1 MDWSK
6 QAIDY
11 SGSSSQSGLPQCGQV
26 LTFLADLMVFLRPLT
41 SSSIFLRR
49 FLFLFFL
56 GTESSLT
63 ILSRSFLILDSKT
76 GTKFS
81 TMSPLFAI
89 ELSTDWH
96 PSKFNHHHT
105 LNS

>member
-1 MDWSK
+1 MDWDK

-26 LTFLADLMVFLRPLT
+26 LTFFAYLMVFLRPLI
-41 SSSIFLRR
+41 SSSIFLSR

-63 ILSRSFLILDSKT
+63 ILSRSFLTFDSKT

-81 TMSPLFAI
+81 IVSPC
-89 ELSTDWH
+89 D
-96 PSKFNHHHT
+96 
-105 LNS
+105 